1 MLNYPTIRHMRAF
14 AAVARLRSFGQAAD
28 ELCISQSA
36 LSHNISQLEDIL
48 QVKLIDR
55 TTRSMALTSL
65 GEQLYPRMERWL
77 EEMEETYAEI
87 QSHGNLSKGHVR
99 VACLASV
106 AIGLLSPAIEVF
118 EKENPGLR
126 VSIRDD
132 TGSGVEKRVLERA
145 ADFGIAGGPIRS
157 PTLAFTPLFDEPYFL
172 ACPADHPLAMKKKVT
187 WAEVSGYDYIAL
199 GQETNIGQQ
208 LTSVL
213 EETGNLPNI
222 VHEFSQLGTVW
233 GLVERGLGVSALP
246 RSACPEHG
254 HIKIIELAKPIVT
267 RKVGTL
273 TLKDRSL
280 TPAAGAFYR
289 ALVRM
294 VSDRSA

>member
-1 MLNYPTIRHMRAF
+1 MLIYPTIRHMRAF

-28 ELCISQSA
+28 ELCISHAA
-36 LSHNISQLEDIL
+36 LSQNISQLEGIL

-55 TTRSMALTSL
+55 TTRSIALTSL
-65 GEQLYPRMERWL
+65 GEQLFTRMERWL
-77 EEMEETYAEI
+77 EEMEETYTEI
-87 QSHGNLSKGHVR
+87 QSQGKLSKGHVR

-106 AIGLLSPAIEVF
+106 AIGLLSPAIEAF
-118 EKENPGLR
+118 EKEHPGIR

-132 TGSGVEKRVLERA
+132 TGSGVEARVLDRA
-145 ADFGIAGGPIRS
+145 ADFGIAGGAIRN

-172 ACPADHPLAMKKKVT
+172 ACPADHALAKKRKVT

-208 LTSVL
+208 LKSVF
-213 EETGNLPNI
+213 EETGNLPHI
-222 VHEFSQLGTVW
+222 VHEFSQLGTVL

-246 RSACPEHG
+246 RSACPDHG
-254 HIKIIELAKPIVT
+254 RIEVVELTQPRVT

-273 TLKDRSL
+273 TLRDRSL
-280 TPAAGAFYR
+280 NPAAEAFYF
-289 ALVRM
+289 ALKRIG
-294 VSDRSA
+294 SDHSA